1 MFAHADEYRVETL
14 IPEMDAAGVQ
24 RAVLALPAYEGDR
37 NDVCLAAAA
46 RHPDRFAV
54 MGRLAVADP
63 KSRGLVAGWRDQ
75 PGMLGMRLSF
85 ARGAAGRYLSD
96 GTADWLW
103 PEAEMAGL
111 PLMIFAPG
119 QLDQVEDIARRHPGL
134 RLVIDHLGLK
144 PGQCDAEID
153 PILDQSAGMAEL
165 PNVAVKATCLPSHVS
180 DPFPFPFLHERIRRM
195 VETYSPRRV
204 FWGSDLTRLTT
215 TYGEALW
222 LFTEELTFLSPD
234 DLDWIMDRGVREWI
248 GWSVEPSVA
257 TDASGE
263 PISKPA

>member
-1 MFAHADEYRVETL
+1 MTTDAQVHLWAKETPERPWLPGGRSFAHADEYRVETL

-24 RAVLALPAYEGDR
+24 RAVLVPPAYEGDR

-119 QLDQVEDIARRHPGL
+119 QLDR
-134 RLVIDHLGLK
+134 
-144 PGQCDAEID
+144 
-153 PILDQSAGMAEL
+153 
-165 PNVAVKATCLPSHVS
+165 
-180 DPFPFPFLHERIRRM
+180 
-195 VETYSPRRV
+195 
-204 FWGSDLTRLTT
+204 
-215 TYGEALW
+215 
-222 LFTEELTFLSPD
+222 
-234 DLDWIMDRGVREWI
+234 IMDRGVREWF
-248 GWSVEPSVA
+248 GWRVELDVA
-257 TDASGE
+257 TAASGE